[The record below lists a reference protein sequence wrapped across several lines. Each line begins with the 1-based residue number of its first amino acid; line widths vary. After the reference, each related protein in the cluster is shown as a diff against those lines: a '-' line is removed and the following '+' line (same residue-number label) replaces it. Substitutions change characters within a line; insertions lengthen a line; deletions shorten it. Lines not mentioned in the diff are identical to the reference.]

1 MRLPEISPS
10 PIWKSLT
17 ARMVL
22 APVLATCFFGS
33 GCQTASRSALAA
45 DTNTAAVAP
54 LPVVET
60 TKVVSRHLQADMSLP
75 GELRPYKFVDIYP
88 KVTGFVEW
96 IGVDRGSRVKQGQLL
111 VRLVAPELVSQKAQA
126 QAELASAEQ
135 KEVAEQ
141 AKLTADQSTYERLKQ
156 AAATPGV
163 ISDEELEVAQKAA
176 ESDHATV
183 VALHSGTEAAMHA
196 LQSVE
201 TLEGYLHVTAPFD
214 GMITTRYVHPGALVG
229 PTSGR
234 SGSNAGPILRLEEV
248 AHLRLVVPV
257 PEAYVAGA
265 AVGQDVKFTV
275 EAFPGQTFSGKVAR
289 LSDSLNPQTRTMPVE
304 LDIWNPDWTLHSGM
318 FPQVSWPVRRPY
330 PTLFVPTSSVA
341 RTMESTFVVRVRNGV
356 TEWVNVTTGV
366 VSGSLTEVFGDL
378 HAGDD
383 VVLNASGELRP
394 NTHVSVRAA
403 DQSMVAAHDG
413 VS

>member
-22 APVLATCFFGS
+22 APALAACFLGS

-60 TKVVSRHLQADMSLP
+60 TKVVSRHLHADMSLP

-88 KVTGFVEW
+88 KVTGFVDW

-141 AKLTADQSTYERLKQ
+141 AKLAADQSTYERLKQ

-176 ESDHATV
+176 ESDQATV

-214 GMITTRYVHPGALVG
+214 GMITNRYVHPGALVG

-234 SGSNAGPILRLEEV
+234 SGSTAGPILRLEEV

-318 FPQVSWPVRRPY
+318 FPQVSWPVRRPH

-378 HAGDD
+378 HAGDE

-403 DQSMVAAHDG
+403 DQSMVPAHDG